1 MLDASGV
8 LIGQPR
14 PADPVF
20 IKDENGKVLA
30 FPSVAVMLISDQI
43 IGNLVTMLRV
53 AIREDMIDL
62 LMRAELV
69 TPEVAAML
77 HFNIEPVPNAADQ
90 AAQA

>member
-1 MLDASGV
+1 
-8 LIGQPR
+8 
-14 PADPVF
+14 
-20 IKDENGKVLA
+20 
-30 FPSVAVMLISDQI
+30 
-43 IGNLVTMLRV
+43 V

-69 TPEVAAML
+69 TPEVAATL